1 MSEVQDFQVT
11 ADAHAAQTG
20 LWRLCVAPMI
30 DVTDRH
36 CRFFHRLLAPRARL
50 YTEMIATGAL
60 LHGDP
65 RRHLEFD
72 PSEHPLALQLGG
84 SDPDALA
91 RCARMAQSWG
101 YDEVNLNC
109 GCPSPRV
116 QRGAFGACLMLDPG
130 VVADC
135 MKAMQDAVSV
145 PVTVKHRLGID
156 YNDDYGFV
164 RDFVGT
170 LFDVGVRVFVV
181 HARNAV
187 LQGLSPR
194 QNREIPPLRYDV
206 AAQLRHD
213 FPDASFILNGGIA
226 DSVQAVQLDQD
237 FDGIMLGRAAWHTP
251 TVLADIHRQ
260 WWPDDALLSHD
271 AVIDVMVDYARREV
285 AQGTPLRFIT
295 RALLGFASG
304 RKGARYWRRMLSD
317 ASLLNDNNPQLIRQ
331 AWQTIA

>member
-271 AVIDVMVDYARREV
+271 AVIDAMIDYARREV

-317 ASLLNDNNPQLIRQ
+317 ASLLNDNNPELIHQ
-331 AWQTIA
+331 AWQAIA